1 MSIEEGALQHQ
12 LDMHFLQV
20 VLVCAFLAAPAW
32 KPVFAEKT
40 TTPKTYFS
48 RSNCSP
54 RPEASSVGER
64 ATCPFAMAVDV
75 DPTRIP
81 SELPVVKCNCPDSLC
96 STVGDYRCTE
106 VRNTIQVAYRD
117 GSDGSKL
124 RNGTVNLATA
134 CVCVVGRS
142 ASANTG
148 GVRTQDVNR
157 GQQF

>member
-1 MSIEEGALQHQ
+1 MPTEEPLQHQ
-12 LDMHFLQV
+12 LSMHFLEV
-20 VLVCAFLAAPAW
+20 VLVCAFLRVPARNA
-32 KPVFAEKT
+32 VFAEKT

-54 RPEASSVGER
+54 RAEATSVGER
-64 ATCPFAMAVDV
+64 ATCPFTMAADV

-81 SELPVVKCNCPDSLC
+81 SELPVVKCNCLDNLC
-96 STVGDYRCTE
+96 SSMGDYRCTE
-106 VRNTIQVAYRD
+106 VRNTIHVAYRE

-124 RNGTVNLATA
+124 RNGTVELATS
-134 CVCVVGRS
+134 CVCAVGRS

-157 GQQF
+157 GQQI